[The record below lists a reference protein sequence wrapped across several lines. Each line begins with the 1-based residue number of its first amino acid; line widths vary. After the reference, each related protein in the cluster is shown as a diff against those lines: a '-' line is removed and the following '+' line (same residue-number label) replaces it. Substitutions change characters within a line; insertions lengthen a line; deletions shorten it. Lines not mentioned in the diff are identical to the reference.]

1 MSQLTGGSVAEVP
14 KMSVRL
20 HCYWNKLGKRFLQC
34 LTEKNANTK
43 KKKKADERT
52 QVATSSSTQHA
63 ATLVRRLLFRT
74 RLRLQKIRGGLCH
87 CAAAVRHRCGTRREA
102 ATHTF
107 TRILL
112 DSAGAQGQHR
122 CAPGEIGGLAE
133 EHVGSR
139 GQSDII
145 WRHPSRYPCRMHA
158 YISVINPLGCVV
170 RLVSLAFNMDSL
182 GWPRCHSTQNSGVS
196 VIALGG

>member
-1 MSQLTGGSVAEVP
+1 MHHYQFRLLLMSQLTGGSVAEVP

-74 RLRLQKIRGGLCH
+74 RLRLHENQGGVMSLRCGSAAPLWDTQRGGHPHLH
-87 CAAAVRHRCGTRREA
+87 TYTPGLSRGPGPAPLRTRRDRW
-102 ATHTF
+102 
-107 TRILL
+107 TR
-112 DSAGAQGQHR
+112 
-122 CAPGEIGGLAE
+122 
-133 EHVGSR
+133 
-139 GQSDII
+139 
-145 WRHPSRYPCRMHA
+145 
-158 YISVINPLGCVV
+158 
-170 RLVSLAFNMDSL
+170 
-182 GWPRCHSTQNSGVS
+182 
-196 VIALGG
+196 